1 MCSHCRRPTVF
12 PPALK
17 LMAERVAKVLLD
29 VPISYW
35 DERWRRDQS
44 PLLDL
49 LGASVDHVVAF
60 AKGGAHD
67 EANFATICSK
77 CNARKGTRSSEQHA
91 AIDAPRVVKGKYGEP
106 TAWDGLASTYFMLA
120 RQSLRVLTASEKG
133 WLRALEAWYAA
144 PAR

>member
-1 MCSHCRRPTVF
+1 MKGGGAISLRYSTCWGRRWIT
-12 PPALK
+12 LW
-17 LMAERVAKVLLD
+17 LSR
-29 VPISYW
+29 
-35 DERWRRDQS
+35 
-44 PLLDL
+44 
-49 LGASVDHVVAF
+49 
-60 AKGGAHD
+60 KGGAHD